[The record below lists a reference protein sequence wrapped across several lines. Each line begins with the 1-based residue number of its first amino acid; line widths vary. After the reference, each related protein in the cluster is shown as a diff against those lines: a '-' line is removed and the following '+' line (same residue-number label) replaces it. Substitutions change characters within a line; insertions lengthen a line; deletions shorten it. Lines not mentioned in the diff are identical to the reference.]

1 MLEKMIGVSPP
12 QQVGPAHESKAL
24 GPANLRDTA
33 GAKSYKLDFEQAL
46 KQKNAQQKQDLEK
59 KHEEDRREDLRAD
72 RNKKSSGG
80 TKKKM
85 TEVDEKMVSN
95 GMASKE
101 STAETPVSKEETAKI
116 QVNQNEIKPA
126 KLETAEAAAELNS
139 ADAALAQEPQGE
151 KPLTETAGDIEAQL
165 TAAIEKNAQ
174 AAGEV
179 KVQAQPQ
186 GADADSHLNSV
197 EQELGAAVQYQAQ
210 ASVKAHSAA
219 DAKALAQAKGD
230 DAAAAALDSGKGFEQ
245 NVLSQLQRDGSFNSN
260 TSGDS
265 QEQGSSEKRD
275 GGDLKADLAGNELH
289 QAAGQSHTNFKS
301 HIEAGAVKGTLDS
314 NAQLEGH
321 REANINELMNQA
333 EYLVKKGGGEMTVK
347 MSPEGMGEVQLK
359 VQLLNGKL
367 SVELQTQDHDVKKLI
382 EDSLSDLKSG
392 LAAHRISLEH
402 VKINNTVTATNAD
415 NSAQMQ
421 SNLNHGGHDGRA
433 RDSFSDM
440 QQQMN
445 QHMQQ
450 RSQNNSGA
458 STSTTGV
465 SVAPR
470 SISQVSQAQA
480 LRTYGGTKG
489 ATINRVA

>member
-1 MLEKMIGVSPP
+1 MLDKMIGVSPP
-12 QQVGPAHESKAL
+12 QQVGPAHESKAT
-24 GPANLRDTA
+24 GPADLRDTA

-46 KQKNAQQKQDLEK
+46 KQKQAQQKKDLEK
-59 KHEEDRREDLRAD
+59 KSAEARHEKDLRAD
-72 RNKKSSGG
+72 KNKKSSGG

-101 STAETPVSKEETAKI
+101 STLETPASEVQSAKI
-116 QVNQNEIKPA
+116 QVNPTETKPA
-126 KLETAEAAAELNS
+126 AQAVVELNS
-139 ADAALAQEPQGE
+139 ADVALAQKSQGGQGLSE
-151 KPLTETAGDIEAQL
+151 TEGDIEAQL
-165 TAAIEKNAQ
+165 KAAIEKNAQ
-174 AAGEV
+174 ASGETP
-179 KVQAQPQ
+179 QAPEAQ
-186 GADADSHLNSV
+186 SHLNAI
-197 EQELGAAVQYQAQ
+197 EQELGEAVQYQAQ
-210 ASVKAHSAA
+210 VNAKPNMSA
-219 DAKALAQAKGD
+219 DAKALAQAKTD
-230 DAAAAALDSGKGFEQ
+230 EAATSQTASSGFEQ
-245 NVLSQLQRDGSFNSN
+245 NVLSQLQRDGGSQAS

-265 QEQGSSEKRD
+265 HERGSSSQRD
-275 GGDLKADLAGNELH
+275 GDLKADLVGNELH

-301 HIEAGAVKGTLDS
+301 HIEAGAVKGMLDS

-333 EYLVKKGGGEMTVK
+333 QYLVKKGGGEVTVK

-367 SVELQTQDHDVKKLI
+367 SVEMQTQDRDVKKMV

-402 VKINNTVTATNAD
+402 VKINNTVAATNAD

-421 SNLNHGGHDGRA
+421 SNLNHGGQDRQA
-433 RDSFSDM
+433 RDSFGEM

-445 QHMQQ
+445 QNMQQ
-450 RSQNNSGA
+450 RSSNSSA
-458 STSTTGV
+458 SLSSTGV

-470 SISQVSQAQA
+470 TISQVSQAQA

>member
-1 MLEKMIGVSPP
+1 MLDKMIGVSPP

-24 GPANLRDTA
+24 GPADLRDTA

-46 KQKNAQQKQDLEK
+46 KQKHAQQKKDLEK
-59 KHEEDRREDLRAD
+59 KHAEARNEDLRAD
-72 RNKKSSGG
+72 KNKKSSGG

-85 TEVDEKMVSN
+85 TAVDEKMVSN

-101 STAETPVSKEETAKI
+101 SNVEIPASKEETAKI
-116 QVNQNEIKPA
+116 QVNPNEIKPA
-126 KLETAEAAAELNS
+126 LQATADASAELNS
-139 ADAALAQEPQGE
+139 VDAALSPKLQSAQ
-151 KPLTETAGDIEAQL
+151 PLTETEGDVEALQ
-165 TAAIEKNAQ
+165 AATEMNAQ
-174 AAGEV
+174 TTAGAKAAGQASEV
-179 KVQAQPQ
+179 
-186 GADADSHLNSV
+186 SLLNSV

-210 ASVKAHSAA
+210 ASAKTAQSA

-230 DAAAAALDSGKGFEQ
+230 EAAAAQASNSGFEQ
-245 NVLSQLQRDGSFNSN
+245 NVLTQLQRDGSFNS
-260 TSGDS
+260 SGDS
-265 QEQGSSEKRD
+265 AEQGSSDKRGD
-275 GGDLKADLAGNELH
+275 GGDMKADIVGNELH
-289 QAAGQSHTNFKS
+289 QAAGQSHANFKS
-301 HIEAGAVKGTLDS
+301 HIEAGALKGAS
-314 NAQLEGH
+314 EPNAQLEGH
-321 REANINELMNQA
+321 RDANINELMNQA
-333 EYLVKKGGGEMTVK
+333 QYLVKKGGGEMTVK

-367 SVELQTQDHDVKKLI
+367 SVEMQTQDRDVKKMV

-421 SNLNHGGHDGRA
+421 SNLNHGGQDQRA
-433 RDSFSDM
+433 RDSFSEM
-440 QQQMN
+440 QQQLN
-445 QHMQQ
+445 QNLQQ
-450 RSQNNSGA
+450 RSQGGSGL
-458 STSTTGV
+458 SSTTGV

-470 SISQVSQAQA
+470 TIPQVSQAQA

>member
-12 QQVGPAHESKAL
+12 PKTGQAHESKAL
-24 GPANLRDTA
+24 GPADLKDTVE
-33 GAKSYKLDFEQAL
+33 AKSHYKKDFEQAL
-46 KQKNAQQKQDLEK
+46 KEKNAQQRKDLEK
-59 KHEEDRREDLRAD
+59 KNADAKHEQDLRAD

-101 STAETPVSKEETAKI
+101 SNVEIPASKEETAKI
-116 QVNQNEIKPA
+116 QVNQNEIKPVTEA
-126 KLETAEAAAELNS
+126 TAEAI
-139 ADAALAQEPQGE
+139 PQKLQDE
-151 KPLTETAGDIEAQL
+151 KSLTETQGDIEAQL
-165 TAAIEKNAQ
+165 KAAIEKNAQ
-174 AAGEV
+174 ASGEA
-179 KVQAQPQ
+179 KAQDP
-186 GADADSHLNSV
+186 DATSHLNSV
-197 EQELGAAVQYQAQ
+197 EQELGDAVQYQAQ
-210 ASVKAHSAA
+210 SNVKMHGSA
-219 DAKALAQAKGD
+219 DAKALAQAKSD
-230 DAAAAALDSGKGFEQ
+230 EATAAQASNSGFEQ
-245 NVLSQLQRDGSFNSN
+245 NVLTQLKRDDSFNS
-260 TSGDS
+260 SGGS
-265 QEQGSSEKRD
+265 HEHGSSDKRGD
-275 GGDLKADLAGNELH
+275 GGDMKADVVGNELH

-301 HIEAGAVKGTLDS
+301 HIEAGAVKGTLDA

-333 EYLVKKGGGEMTVK
+333 QYLVKKGGGEMTVK

-367 SVELQTQDHDVKKLI
+367 SVEMQTQDHNVKKMV

-402 VKINNTVTATNAD
+402 VKINNTVAATNAD
-415 NSAQMQ
+415 NTAQMQ
-421 SNLNHGGHDGRA
+421 SNLNHGGHDQRA
-433 RDSFSDM
+433 RDSFSEM

-458 STSTTGV
+458 SS
-465 SVAPR
+465 SAALDVAPR
-470 SISQVSQAQA
+470 SIPQVSQAQA
-480 LRTYGGTKG
+480 LRTYGGSKG